1 MSRDNEL
8 DRFPIR
14 KNPRLSDYNYASGHY
29 YFVTICTFSKRCLFG
44 IPAELSPMGKI
55 AADYLPEIPAHF
67 PGVKIDKWVVMPN
80 HIHAILILPGDKQS
94 LSTVI
99 GQYKA
104 AVSKAKPRST
114 RSPRTPPPPLKPI

>member
-1 MSRDNEL
+1 
-8 DRFPIR
+8 
-14 KNPRLSDYNYASGHY
+14 
-29 YFVTICTFSKRCLFG
+29 
-44 IPAELSPMGKI
+44 MGKI

-104 AVSKAKPRST
+104 AVSKAIHTFCPVSQFGKLPFMTTLSAIRQIMSV
-114 RSPRTPPPPLKPI
+114 SGSI